1 MSRCALAWAA
11 LIVEGWE
18 LVRPMTDRDYAGASG
33 VGARWYDSSLEE
45 IGGEI
50 SGVLAGHFTSTVAV
64 RS

>member
-1 MSRCALAWAA
+1 
-11 LIVEGWE
+11 
-18 LVRPMTDRDYAGASG
+18 MTDRDYAGASG